1 LYFQATLVFLSD
13 IFILYSKV
21 TRNGESNLA
30 QFNPWAVKSRAL
42 DAVGSL
48 ILRYKQ
54 HHGWKS
60 IPIVFLHYFCLAGV
74 HSISQLEP
82 QAPKWSLIL
91 ESCVVGLWHMSLGW
105 GRLCTAFLRTIELVL
120 KASKL
125 DESLI
130 PTKVTV
136 IFEQLDTALWTATD
150 ISSLSADYVVHHV
163 PVRASES
170 AAGSEFKAEGLE
182 NLIRSLDHLSMN

>member
-1 LYFQATLVFLSD
+1 M
-13 IFILYSKV
+13 
-21 TRNGESNLA
+21 TRNDESNLA
-30 QFNPWAVKSRAL
+30 RFDTWTVKSQAL

-54 HHGWKS
+54 RYRWKS
-60 IPIVFLHYFCLAGV
+60 IPIVFLHYFCVAGG

-105 GRLCTAFLRTIELVL
+105 GRLCTSFLRTIELVL

-136 IFEQLDTALWTATD
+136 IFEQLDTALWT
-150 ISSLSADYVVHHV
+150 LSADYVVHHV

-182 NLIRSLDHLSMN
+182 DLIRSMDHLSMN